1 MKKYLYIVKTQII
14 KSMTYEFNVY
24 GNIIM
29 QVIIMLIGVTLIRG
43 GIYIFL
49 GSTSFHTRSAVDFGQ
64 YTQEI
69 MDKTTGHRI
78 IYLEDK

>member
-1 MKKYLYIVKTQII
+1 
-14 KSMTYEFNVY
+14 MTYELNVY

-29 QVIIMLIGVTLIRG
+29 QVIIMLIGVTFICG

-69 MDKTTGHRI
+69 MDKTTGNRI